1 MNVIPA
7 DVARKLKYYVY
18 LYVNPADRRV
28 FYVGKG
34 KGRRASAHLTDASD
48 SRKVAAIRDIRR
60 AGGEP
65 RIEVLAHGLPNEE
78 TAFRL
83 EAAVIDLLG
92 LPRLTNRVRGWRS
105 AELGRMPLAQL
116 VAAYRKRPVQIR
128 EPAILIRINQLY
140 RPTMTPAELYDATR
154 GAWKVGP
161 QRAHAR
167 YAVAVFEGIV
177 REVYEITAWLPAGT
191 TFSVRDPRVGRTPGR
206 SEFVGRL
213 APEPLRRRY
222 IDRYVGEQFPQG
234 AQNPIAYV
242 NIRPDKARKATTI
255 ARAKA

>member
-1 MNVIPA
+1 VDLIIPA

-18 LYVNPADRRV
+18 IYVDPADGRV

-34 KGRRASAHLTDASD
+34 KGRRASAHLTDSSE
-48 SRKVAAIRDIRR
+48 SRKVEAIRKIRR

-65 RIEVLAHGLPNEE
+65 RIEVLAHGLPSEE
-78 TAFRL
+78 AAFRL
-83 EAAVIDLLG
+83 EAAVIDLVG

-105 AELGRMPLAQL
+105 TELGRMPLAQL
-116 VAAYRKRPVQIR
+116 IAAYRKKPVRVR

-140 RPTMTPAELYDATR
+140 RPTMSPTELYDATR
-154 GAWKVGP
+154 SAWKVGP
-161 QRAHAR
+161 QREQAK

-191 TFSVRDPRVGRTPGR
+191 TFSTRDHRVLRAPGR
-206 SEFVGRL
+206 WEFVGRL
-213 APEPLRRRY
+213 APERLRTRY
-222 IDRYVGEQFPQG
+222 VDRYVGEQFPQG

-242 NIRPDKARKATTI
+242 NIKPGEAGRRTP
-255 ARAKA
+255 